1 MPTQQPLFAS
11 VEMSTTQFLLLVCAS
26 LYQVSTCQHLP
37 PTLVTCVHEF
47 SIQREGEGNQPG
59 LCQISTNSERIAA
72 WNCADLQSALIT
84 ITSLDLNSTS
94 PPGDTVNCVT
104 ISVPPGLHLITAPV
118 HLGSANVQL
127 VGLGQGSD
135 MTTVQCNYT
144 VDVDETRIF
153 DPEYSYVD
161 YTVYLNRSEFF
172 TMSNM
177 DFMDCPYPF
186 RFDTLRSVVIRNSS
200 FE

>member
-1 MPTQQPLFAS
+1 MKII
-11 VEMSTTQFLLLVCAS
+11 LLLASSLVLVKLSEDKTESSYCAYRMS
-26 LYQVSTCQHLP
+26 IFRKTQSGICQATNVSEAEAEEGCQ
-37 PTLVTCVHEF
+37 
-47 SIQREGEGNQPG
+47 RK
-59 LCQISTNSERIAA
+59 
-72 WNCADLQSALIT
+72 WNCTDLQTALIT

-94 PPGDTVNCVT
+94 PVNCVT
-104 ISVPPGLHLITAPV
+104 ISISPGLHLITAPV

-172 TMSNM
+172 EM
-177 DFMDCPYPF
+177 DSLVVVGCAYPF
-186 RFDTLRSVVIRNSS
+186 RLDTVQIVSVRTSI
-200 FE
+200 FM